1 MNALSNYSLDLKLKK
16 IRSSC
21 PVTLR
26 EQKCNMYVN
35 VIAYWENSD
44 LVITVMILLNTF
56 ELIYIRGNFWL
67 FFTVLLVK
75 KGKMSLGMFL

>member
-1 MNALSNYSLDLKLKK
+1 
-16 IRSSC
+16 
-21 PVTLR
+21 
-26 EQKCNMYVN
+26 MYVN